1 MDWPPKDPDDTVR
14 RSVDWSEIYPDTIA
28 SSTFT
33 LSSGTV
39 TFSDE
44 QYSER
49 ETNTLVAGGTDGAT
63 QTIVNA
69 ITTVAGQILSKTIS
83 LLIGEGADIST
94 NTALTKGDIVLRALR
109 KIGITHYVFDIEA
122 EEQIDALRELDAM
135 MDELQKDLED
145 FGYRQPAT
153 EGLTQPS
160 DAAGIERWMLNP
172 VIANLAVRLAGDYG
186 KTPAPNVMRQA
197 ATGRADVLIRYQKRV
212 EVQMPSRMPV
222 GAGNRLMGRFFRP
235 VT

>member
-1 MDWPPKDPDDTVR
+1 MRLALVVGLLMSAWQLPAYAQGERGMPNL
-14 RSVDWSEIYPDTIA
+14 A
-28 SSTFT
+28 
-33 LSSGTV
+33 LS
-39 TFSDE
+39 
-44 QYSER
+44 
-49 ETNTLVAGGTDGAT
+49 
-63 QTIVNA
+63 
-69 ITTVAGQILSKTIS
+69 
-83 LLIGEGADIST
+83 
-94 NTALTKGDIVLRALR
+94 
-109 KIGITHYVFDIEA
+109 